1 MKMSDVVRMALV
13 KGQKKQVDLGNFL
26 GMSSPAAMGNKL
38 ARDSWSA
45 DDLAK
50 VAAFTGGK
58 LVIQYPD
65 GIEIPVMP
73 EEAE

>member
-13 KGQKKQVDLGNFL
+13 KGQKKQIELGNFL
-26 GMSSPAAMGNKL
+26 GLSSPAAMGNKL

-58 LVIQYPD
+58 LVIRYQD
-65 GIEIPVMP
+65 GIEIAVLP
-73 EEAE
+73 EDIE